1 MGYGI
6 REVVEIIMYDKSSG
20 KALLRFTPGTLQ
32 TIKNFSKVGKENE

>member
-6 REVVEIIMYDKSSG
+6 REVMEITMYDKSSG
-20 KALLRFTPGTLQ
+20 KVLLRFTPGALQ

>member
-1 MGYGI
+1 MRNGI
-6 REVVEIIMYDKSSG
+6 KEVMEIILYDKSSG